1 MTMGDD
7 DQVTTE
13 QRERSGR
20 REQNKAENRTALLK
34 AARAVFAEMGFGA
47 ASVRDIVRRTDL
59 ASGTFY
65 NYFKDKDEIFEAVV
79 GELTGELL
87 KRHNNG
93 RAKATTAE
101 AFFHAHYAAYF
112 EFIVE
117 DAELLALARKNFTAI
132 RTLLDKPYVRALA
145 LALNDDIRAA
155 IAAGVLPNV
164 DVSYLAAAMAGIA
177 FEISNRYRPHE
188 RFVRRAAAA
197 GVRISLGSDGHTAE
211 QVGQIAWPREV
222 AARAGVREEELFDPL
237 VHGGRAR

>member
-1 MTMGDD
+1 MDEETT
-7 DQVTTE
+7 VTPE

-34 AARAVFAEMGFGA
+34 AARAVFAEMGYGA

-87 KRHNNG
+87 KRHREG
-93 RAKATTAE
+93 RGKASTAE
-101 AFFHAHYAAYF
+101 DFFRRHYAVYF

-132 RTLLDKPYVRALA
+132 RTLLDKPDVRALA

-155 IAAGVLPNV
+155 RAEGILPDV
-164 DVSYLAAAMAGIA
+164 DVSYLAASMAGVA
-177 FEISNRYRPHE
+177 FEISMVMVARDPVDPSAATEFATRLMMGGIDRVP
-188 RFVRRAAAA
+188 RR
-197 GVRISLGSDGHTAE
+197 SSS
-211 QVGQIAWPREV
+211 
-222 AARAGVREEELFDPL
+222 
-237 VHGGRAR
+237 

>member
-1 MTMGDD
+1 MNDEA
-7 DQVTTE
+7 QATTE

-20 REQNKAENRTALLK
+20 REQNKAENRTALVK
-34 AARAVFAEMGFGA
+34 AARAVFAEMGYGA

-93 RAKATTAE
+93 RATATTAE
-101 AFFHAHYAAYF
+101 DFFRRHYAVYF

-132 RTLLDKPYVRALA
+132 RTLLDKPDVRALA

-155 IAAGVLPNV
+155 RARGILPDV
-164 DVSYLAAAMAGIA
+164 DVSYLPASMPAAPFQISMFMAA
-177 FEISNRYRPHE
+177 PHP
-188 RFVRRAAAA
+188 
-197 GVRISLGSDGHTAE
+197 SD
-211 QVGQIAWPREV
+211 PS
-222 AARAGVREEELFDPL
+222 PS
-237 VHGGRAR
+237 

>member
-1 MTMGDD
+1 MGDVVKTE
-7 DQVTTE
+7 QFTTD

-34 AARAVFAEMGFGA
+34 AARAVFAEMGYGA

-87 KRHNNG
+87 KRHSNG

-101 AFFHAHYAAYF
+101 EFFHRHYAVYF
-112 EFIVE
+112 DFIVE
-117 DAELLALARKNFTAI
+117 DAELLALGQKNFTAI
-132 RTLLDKPYVRALA
+132 RTLLDKPDVRALV

-155 IAAGVLPNV
+155 IAQGVLPNV
-164 DVSYLAAAMAGIA
+164 DVGYLAAAMSGVA
-177 FEISNRYRPHE
+177 FEISIVMVGRDPVDPAGAAEFATRLMMGGLDRVP
-188 RFVRRAAAA
+188 RR
-197 GVRISLGSDGHTAE
+197 T
-211 QVGQIAWPREV
+211 
-222 AARAGVREEELFDPL
+222 
-237 VHGGRAR
+237 

>member
-1 MTMGDD
+1 MNMGDD
-7 DQVTTE
+7 SQIKTE
-13 QRERSGR
+13 QFTADQRERSGR

-34 AARAVFAEMGFGA
+34 AARAVFAEMGYGA

-87 KRHNNG
+87 KRHQNG

-101 AFFHAHYAAYF
+101 AFFHGHYAVYF
-112 EFIVE
+112 EFVVE

-132 RTLLDKPYVRALA
+132 RTLLDKPDVRALA

-155 IAAGVLPNV
+155 MAAGVLPNV

-177 FEISNRYRPHE
+177 FEISIVMVARDPVDPAGAAEFATRLMMGGLDRVP
-188 RFVRRAAAA
+188 RR
-197 GVRISLGSDGHTAE
+197 S
-211 QVGQIAWPREV
+211 
-222 AARAGVREEELFDPL
+222 
-237 VHGGRAR
+237 